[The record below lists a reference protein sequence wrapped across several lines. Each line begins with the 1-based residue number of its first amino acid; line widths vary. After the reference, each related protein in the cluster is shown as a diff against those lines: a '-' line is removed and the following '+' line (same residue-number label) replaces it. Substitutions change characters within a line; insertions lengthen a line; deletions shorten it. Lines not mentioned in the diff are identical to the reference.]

1 MVEMRRRR
9 RKLSRLFARRER
21 DSRRGEE
28 RNELKTGINRYL
40 NETAPRHSF
49 CVLNR
54 FTIKYRPTR
63 RGRYTMCIYLYTC
76 ILFCEYGVGLPRRCA
91 TQEGPIGTQRKGK
104 KRNER
109 REEKKRRRR
118 YSQSFD
124 LNETLS
130 ASNLSLDENNCTVG
144 GLAGG

>member
-1 MVEMRRRR
+1 MVEMSRRR
-9 RKLSRLFARRER
+9 RKLNRLFARRER

-28 RNELKTGINRYL
+28 RRGMSLKPVNRYL

-76 ILFCEYGVGLPRRCA
+76 ILFCEYSVGLPRRCA

-109 REEKKRRRR
+109 REEKKT
-118 YSQSFD
+118 
-124 LNETLS
+124 ETTLQPKLRFER
-130 ASNLSLDENNCTVG
+130 NFERE
-144 GLAGG
+144 